1 MEKAIQFGA
10 GNIGRG
16 FIGYLLSSSN
26 YEVIF
31 ADIDKSIIDEINS
44 EKKYLVEI
52 VGNEEKK
59 KNMWKI
65 YLQFLLW
72 MRI

>member
-59 KNMWKI
+59 
-65 YLQFLLW
+65 
-72 MRI
+72 RICGKYICNFFYG